1 MAERDYVV
9 VQEGAE
15 IRGTVADCGWR
26 ETNYGTFRHD
36 FKEDLLFN
44 LCSNE
49 DGIQTGPFGSQL
61 HKRDYVQ
68 VGTPII
74 TVEHLGENRIIHG
87 ELPSVSDYDRN
98 RLSKYTLRQ
107 GDIVFSRVGS
117 VDRRSLVRDAE
128 EGWLFSGRCLR
139 VRPDVNKI
147 DPTYLSYF
155 FGLSAFREHIRSIA
169 VGATMPSL
177 NTQILSNVPIVY
189 PPLPE
194 QRAIAHVLGTL
205 DDKIELN
212 RQMNETLEEMARAL
226 FKSWFVDFDP
236 VRAKIDGR
244 WRRGQSLPGLPADL
258 YDLFPDRLVPS
269 EFGEIPEG
277 WEVNALD
284 EIAMFLNGLAL
295 QKYPAAGGAALPV
308 IKIAQLRAGHTLGA
322 AFASADIPSQY
333 VVQDGDLLF
342 SWSGSLEVDI
352 WTGGPGALNQH
363 LFKVT
368 STEHPKWLLYQW
380 LQVHLQA
387 FRSIAADKA
396 TTMGH
401 IRRHHLNEALT
412 VVPDSDL
419 LNAITSNMQ
428 PLFDSALALSLES
441 RTLATQRDMLLPKLV
456 SGEMGVAKASTS
468 LNGSAD

>member
-1 MAERDYVV
+1 MTGDDWTEKSFEEVIDFR
-9 VQEGAE
+9 EGPGILAK
-15 IRGTVADCGWR
+15 D
-26 ETNYGTFRHD
+26 FR
-36 FKEDLLFN
+36 
-44 LCSNE
+44 E
-49 DGIQTGPFGSQL
+49 DGVPLVRLAGLDRGASVLKRCNYLNPETVSVRWSHFQLALGDVLLSTSASLGRIAVVNEEGVGAVPYTGIIRMRPRGDNLYAPFIRYLLEGPDFQQ
-61 HKRDYVQ
+61 Q
-68 VGTPII
+68 VEMVG
-74 TVEHLGENRIIHG
+74 
-87 ELPSVSDYDRN
+87 
-98 RLSKYTLRQ
+98 
-107 GDIVFSRVGS
+107 VGS
-117 VDRRSLVRDAE
+117 VIRHF
-128 EGWLFSGRCLR
+128 GPTHLR
-139 VRPDVNKI
+139 QM
-147 DPTYLSYF
+147 
-155 FGLSAFREHIRSIA
+155 A
-169 VGATMPSL
+169 V
-177 NTQILSNVPIVY
+177 QV

-269 EFGEIPEG
+269 ELGEIPEG

-295 QKYPAAGGAALPV
+295 QKYPADGGAALPV

-428 PLFDSALALSLES
+428 PLFDSALALRLES

-456 SGEMGVAKASTS
+456 SGEMGVVKASTS